1 MKAVYIPRI
10 FPLRLPVAVPDVLF
24 ADQQPVGLAT
34 VRMGFS
40 ETLSVVALAIF
51 SSELESTEGIKPVG
65 MPMVIIKGQFRHLSG
80 SHPSHQA
87 VSAANSK
94 TIAEALVEGSGTLV
108 EKVRREKRLSGLSTP
123 RADKEKMPV
132 KVGSSI
138 GTREGEDRGT
148 VGLYL
153 KSSYGKRVLTC
164 AHVASPPLCDL
175 DHLLD
180 PLPPHVFPKGG
191 SITSPGRLDCIVQMR
206 TLLKDNY
213 ADVPNELLP
222 WLVAAERIC
231 GTVHCGRLGSDDLG
245 YREDWALIEL
255 HDGFV
260 GVNGIWW
267 KMNEWETDRQVY
279 GVQPSSAAFR
289 GRVVA
294 AADPY
299 LGANDIWFK
308 DGASTGWTAARLVST
323 EVELFIREPVV
334 GITNPAAI
342 RPVNII
348 KAKVFMMASLD
359 DWPFASSGDSGSGV
373 FKVTDDGQDV
383 VFGGMVVSEFKPIIG
398 ESLTMVVP
406 ATRLLAQVAKET
418 GVSWEV
424 AID

>member
-1 MKAVYIPRI
+1 MKVVYFPRI

-40 ETLSVVALAIF
+40 EKLSVVALAIF

-80 SHPSHQA
+80 SHPSEQA
-87 VSAANSK
+87 VSAANAK
-94 TIAEALVEGSGTLV
+94 TIAVAIVEGSGTPV
-108 EKVRREKRLSGLSTP
+108 EKKGRKKQLSGLSTP
-123 RADKEKMPV
+123 RADSEKMPV

-164 AHVASPPLCDL
+164 AHVASPPRCDL

-180 PLPPHVFPKGG
+180 PLPPYVFPKGG
-191 SITSPGRLDCIVQMR
+191 SITSPGRFDCIVQMG
-206 TLLKDNY
+206 TLLKNNGPDL
-213 ADVPNELLP
+213 PNKLVP

-260 GVNGIWW
+260 GVNGIRW
-267 KMNEWETDRQVY
+267 KMNEWERKRQMHE
-279 GVQPSSAAFR
+279 VQPSSAAFR

-299 LGANDIWFK
+299 LRANDIWFK

-323 EVELFIREPVV
+323 RVVLFIRGSVMGVED
-334 GITNPAAI
+334 PAAVH
-342 RPVNII
+342 PANII

-359 DWPFASSGDSGSGV
+359 DSPFATLGDSGSGV

-383 VFGGMVVSEFKPIIG
+383 VFGGMVVSEYITNLG

>member
-1 MKAVYIPRI
+1 MKVVYFPRI

-24 ADQQPVGLAT
+24 ADQLQVGLAT

-40 ETLSVVALAIF
+40 EKISVVTLAILT
-51 SSELESTEGIKPVG
+51 SELESTEGIKLVG

-80 SHPSHQA
+80 SHHSELA
-87 VSAANSK
+87 ISAANSK
-94 TIAEALVEGSGTLV
+94 TIAEALVAGSGTPDERIQRELQLQSLTSWRADA
-108 EKVRREKRLSGLSTP
+108 EKVPL
-123 RADKEKMPV
+123 

-138 GTREGEDRGT
+138 GTREGEDRRT

-164 AHVASPPLCDL
+164 AHVASPLCDL
-175 DHLLD
+175 EHLLD
-180 PLPPHVFPKGG
+180 PLPPYVFPKGRT
-191 SITSPGRLDCIVQMR
+191 ITSPGRLDCLVKMK
-206 TLLKDNY
+206 TLLRANG
-213 ADVPNELLP
+213 ADLPNELLP

-231 GTVHCGRLGSDDLG
+231 GSVHCGRLGADDLG

-255 HDGFV
+255 QDGFV

-267 KMNEWETDRQVY
+267 EMNEWENDRRTF

-289 GRVVA
+289 GSVVA
-294 AADPY
+294 AADPS
-299 LGANDIWFK
+299 LGGNDIWFK
-308 DGASTGWTAARLVST
+308 DGASTGWTAGRLASID
-323 EVELFIREPVV
+323 VELFIRGSVMGVTDPVT
-334 GITNPAAI
+334 IH
-342 RPVNII
+342 PVNII
-348 KAKVFMMASLD
+348 KAKVFMMAGLGD
-359 DWPFASSGDSGSGV
+359 EAFATPGDSGSGV

-383 VFGGMVVSEFKPIIG
+383 VFGGMVVSEFEPIIG

-418 GVSWEV
+418 GVTWEV